1 MTIHG
6 LTLLLFIQAL
16 VDFCFILRRTPALNW
31 LKRRMLLVSPARV
44 GFFGLRSYLS
54 AHLSRRVVAEAML
67 GYHRPP
73 PGLPLG
79 RALILAAVVVIVGT
93 LSLFM
98 SMEAPPPDVSAALQ
112 RIGALPV
119 IADVSGEIHDVYVI
133 EGSFVHV
140 GDPLIQL
147 DTSRLLLKKNS
158 LESRLHFM
166 ELDEM
171 KSAPDL
177 ARIYDELRQTEID
190 LDQCTIT
197 SPFDGVVAGVGVTG
211 PGQQIVS
218 GTVVAL
224 VMPRPKTKTPE
235 ADASG
240 VFH

>member
-1 MTIHG
+1 
-6 LTLLLFIQAL
+6 
-16 VDFCFILRRTPALNW
+16 
-31 LKRRMLLVSPARV
+31 
-44 GFFGLRSYLS
+44 
-54 AHLSRRVVAEAML
+54 
-67 GYHRPP
+67 
-73 PGLPLG
+73 
-79 RALILAAVVVIVGT
+79 
-93 LSLFM
+93 
-98 SMEAPPPDVSAALQ
+98 
-112 RIGALPV
+112 LPV